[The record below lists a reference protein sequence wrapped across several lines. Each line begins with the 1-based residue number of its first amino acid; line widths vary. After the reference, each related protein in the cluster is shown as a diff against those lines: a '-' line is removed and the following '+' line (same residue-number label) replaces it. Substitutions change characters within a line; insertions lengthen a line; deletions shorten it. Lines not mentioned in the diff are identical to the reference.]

1 MLTRKCHITLIFL
14 CCARIPTDLS
24 EKCEGHQ
31 AGFHC
36 FPSLIIHA
44 ATPPLLLF
52 LISWPSKFNIPRGHL
67 AICWEQLVHWLH
79 LFPLSWQKWDSW
91 LSEEGPAW
99 VTAEELG
106 GSGIFPGPLSAGI
119 SLSSSS
125 YCSMHDRLIN
135 REASC
140 RVKEQR
146 VYSDRRQTEKM
157 VNLCPKDPS
166 CLS

>member
-1 MLTRKCHITLIFL
+1 MPHHPDIPLL
-14 CCARIPTDLS
+14 CKDSYRPLWEVWRPSGRIPL
-24 EKCEGHQ
+24 
-31 AGFHC
+31 
-36 FPSLIIHA
+36 FPLPYHPRCHPA
-44 ATPPLLLF
+44 PLLLF